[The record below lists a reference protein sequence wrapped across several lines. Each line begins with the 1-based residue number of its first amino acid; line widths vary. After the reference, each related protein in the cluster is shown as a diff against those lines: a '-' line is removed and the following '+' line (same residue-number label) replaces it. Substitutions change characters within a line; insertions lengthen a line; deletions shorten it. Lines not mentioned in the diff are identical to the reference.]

1 AQQARSATA
10 PATTYDALNV
20 TGSLPTETI
29 ATTTAG
35 GANDLSPK
43 SIGLSFTNDAE
54 SIGTVTGTADLTSGP
69 GGAGAAGT
77 VQIRVTSG
85 GVDKTFDVTLAGT
98 EADFNATKAVFDAT
112 TSGTPGDTLDNYVT
126 VANDGS
132 GHLEL
137 TATSADVD
145 FSISASGSGSTAA
158 TLTAVGLTAGAH
170 NSTSLLDNI
179 EAQGGTGG
187 TSTLVLDVTGQD
199 AKTVTFGNAGGQV
212 STVAE
217 LNTWLTGNRGAATAS
232 ISGTTFSLSLG
243 AGSGNAI
250 GLSATDVGVT
260 AALGLDAAAANYNFG
275 TGARGG
281 MGSTLSKSFNSD
293 LTLGEIDTTLANGGN
308 ISITV
313 DANDGN
319 GGQTQTVG
327 LAGTDNLD
335 DVVTKLKANAT
346 IGANLDISNVAG
358 KLKIDAKS
366 ADVDFNI
373 ASGSATT
380 ALNLTAGQY
389 NSTSLLDQITSG
401 STGGAEGDTLT
412 IAANGG

>member
-35 GANDLSPK
+35 GANDLSAK
-43 SIGLSFTNDAE
+43 AVNLSFTNDAE
-54 SIGTVTGTADLTSGP
+54 TIGTVTGTQDVS
-69 GGAGAAGT
+69 GGAGGAGNAGT

-85 GVDKTFDVTLAGT
+85 GTEKTFDVAIAGT
-98 EADFNATKAVFDAT
+98 EASFADVKAAFDGT

-126 VANDGS
+126 VEDDGS
-132 GHLEL
+132 GHLKL

-145 FSISASGSGSTAA
+145 FSISADGNGSTAA
-158 TLTAVGLTAGAH
+158 TLTAVGLSAGSH

-179 EAQGGTGG
+179 VAQGGKEG
-187 TSTLVLDVTGQD
+187 STLELSITGQD
-199 AKTVTFGNAGGQV
+199 TKTVTFGNAGGQI
-212 STVAE
+212 STVSE
-217 LNTWLTGNRGAATAS
+217 LNSWLNTERGAATAS
-232 ISGTTFSLSLG
+232 ISGTSFTMSLG

-250 GLSATDVGVT
+250 GMKATDVGVT
-260 AALGLDAAAANYNFG
+260 AALGLDASTANYDFG

-281 MGSTLSKSFNSD
+281 MGSALEKSFNSS
-293 LTLGEIDTTLANGGN
+293 LTLGEIDNTLANGTN

-346 IGANLDISNVAG
+346 LGANLNISNEAG
-358 KLKIDAKS
+358 KLKIEAKT

-373 ASGSATT
+373 AGGSATT
-380 ALNLTAGQY
+380 ALNMTAGQY

-401 STGGAEGDTLT
+401 ATGGAEGDTLT